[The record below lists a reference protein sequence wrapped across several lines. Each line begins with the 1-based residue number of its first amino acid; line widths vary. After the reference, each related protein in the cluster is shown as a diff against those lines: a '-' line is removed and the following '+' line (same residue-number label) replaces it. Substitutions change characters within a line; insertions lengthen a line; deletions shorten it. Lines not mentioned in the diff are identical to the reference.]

1 MLEKLK
7 ERVCEQ
13 NLQLVKYGLV
23 VLTWGNVSALS
34 EDGKYVVI
42 KPSGVSYDNMKAG
55 DMVVTDR
62 AGHIV
67 EGNLRPSTDLATHLA
82 LYDAFPGIGGAV
94 HTHSRYAV
102 AAAQAGLDLP
112 CYGTTHADYFYGA
125 VPCARE
131 LTAEEIEEAYER
143 NTGLV
148 IAETFR
154 ARGIDP
160 LAVPAV
166 LVKSHGPFTWG
177 KTPKRPWKTRR
188 RTRICCLMRLD
199 SRRLCGAVSRR
210 ASGTRTPTDEITKK
224 CVAMIRKSPAYF
236 VGILPRTRSP
246 PRTGPKPRETVIGLN
261 FRTAPGGKGA
271 NQAVQCARLG
281 ADVTMVG
288 RVGNDAYG
296 RETVAAAAASGVDV
310 SRVVV
315 DAENPTGVSAITLEI
330 TETGAHN
337 RIVVCP
343 GANGAMTVEEI
354 SWIRDEVKNYDLV
367 MLQFEL
373 PMFINEAVARWAHEA
388 GVPVM
393 VNPLP
398 PRPFRRSSSAAPRS
412 SPRTNTRLPRW
423 RGIPSAWTMPARTR
437 TICAPW
443 RIFSAKRAWRISL

>member
-1 MLEKLK
+1 
-7 ERVCEQ
+7 
-13 NLQLVKYGLV
+13 
-23 VLTWGNVSALS
+23 
-34 EDGKYVVI
+34 
-42 KPSGVSYDNMKAG
+42 
-55 DMVVTDR
+55 
-62 AGHIV
+62 
-67 EGNLRPSTDLATHLA
+67 
-82 LYDAFPGIGGAV
+82 
-94 HTHSRYAV
+94 
-102 AAAQAGLDLP
+102 
-112 CYGTTHADYFYGA
+112 
-125 VPCARE
+125 
-131 LTAEEIEEAYER
+131 
-143 NTGLV
+143 
-148 IAETFR
+148 
-154 ARGIDP
+154 
-160 LAVPAV
+160 
-166 LVKSHGPFTWG
+166 
-177 KTPKRPWKTRR
+177 
-188 RTRICCLMRLD
+188 
-199 SRRLCGAVSRR
+199 
-210 ASGTRTPTDEITKK
+210 
-224 CVAMIRKSPAYF
+224 MIRKPRILV
-236 VGILPRTRSP
+236 VGIFVMDLIASTKQAPNR
-246 PRTGPKPRETVIGLN
+246 GETVIGLN

-281 ADVTMVG
+281 ANVTMVG

-393 VNPLP
+393 VNPAP
-398 PRPFRRSSSAAPRS
+398 AAPFRRSSSAAPRS
-412 SPRTNTRLPRW
+412 SPRTNTRPPRW
-423 RGIPSAWTMPARTR
+423 RGIPSTWTMRARTR